1 MTIINPNSIS
11 GITSFTAEADVMN
24 FYRSNGTL
32 GSLQLNGCNFNTTN
46 GISTFNNLTVGGTLT
61 YEDVKNVDS
70 VGIISARTAIHVG
83 AGISAVGI
91 ITATSFRGD
100 GSQLTGITETT
111 INNNADNRVITGSG
125 TANTLNGESS
135 LTFDGTTLTTT
146 QFNVSTGANAFET
159 SANVFK
165 GASGQKGVYL
175 RSALSSA
182 TTPSYSSVDDTN
194 TGIFLPGSDVFA
206 VTTGGTE
213 RLRITSGGQVNIG
226 GNYTQTFNALDVTG
240 NIKASARLNAND
252 AVFIWQQ
259 NRMSLGNSF
268 IIESQQNT
276 PFAILTQAVAQ
287 PIVFGTNSTER
298 LRITSAGKL
307 GLGVASPASESGW
320 GNILHINSAS
330 AGAHIRF
337 TDNTSGSGAGDGSYI
352 GHYGNDT
359 YLVNKE
365 SSGVIIFNTNSAER
379 LRIKS
384 DGGILQTKTGGNANF
399 TISRNESVGTTD
411 QQIGVIDFASN
422 TAHTVQ
428 ARVGA
433 KTLGTSNVGGDL
445 VIETRANGGS
455 LDERLRIT
463 GDGLVKATNDIMVHG
478 TVYGGNGGR
487 RNWLDNGD
495 MTIVSRYANCHFAGN
510 YHSYGWV
517 TDRYQN
523 RGTNAQWSQDTN
535 VPAGKGFVYSA
546 KVNSG
551 TGGSLCQSIE
561 LTRKGQHGMFAN
573 DTYWCVSLWSTQPIN
588 RSSNNGFCKDLG
600 SNDYTAFDNVNPS
613 SGNAYLETGE
623 TASGTST
630 GTFKRYY
637 HIFQAPNSLSS
648 NAFAVNFGWA
658 INYSG
663 SGGCYLTGFQC
674 EQVPNANCKP
684 SAYEHVDQATQLKR
698 CQRYAFRQ
706 SDNSSATGQNPGYT
720 RLINGYKRHDDDVHF
735 NFFCPVPMTPYNNS
749 SPPQGLSAWDVGT
762 CTNMGG
768 NLGGTVSNVRMA
780 EMNWDTGWC
789 MVMFD
794 YSAGGTNVIIPSWE
808 GFSFEVGGSHF

>member
-46 GISTFNNLTVGGTLT
+46 GISTFNNLNVGGTLT